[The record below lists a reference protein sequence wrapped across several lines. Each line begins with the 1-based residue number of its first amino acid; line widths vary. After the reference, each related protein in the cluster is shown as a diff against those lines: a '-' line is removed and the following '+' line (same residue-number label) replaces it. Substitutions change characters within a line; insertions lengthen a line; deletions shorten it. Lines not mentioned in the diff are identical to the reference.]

1 MEMKNQTIEVR
12 DIWDGDWYWIPRIVF
27 ENYTPKIG
35 VIGLALYNAYSSY
48 ARDKGIAFPSQKT
61 LAEKLGL
68 SIKTVI
74 KYNKILEANGL
85 IRIERRRG
93 KGKTNLVTLLKVE
106 NVNQFHTPPV
116 TGSVKVVKGVQTK
129 ENNMKENKIKENTKV
144 DAEASPIDV
153 VEYFKRRVRE
163 LKGFEPEIDYGK
175 DGRLAKNR
183 LKKYS
188 FKEIM
193 DLIDWYLNSE
203 HFEKFGAS
211 LSICL
216 SNFIVNLWKAG
227 RVGQRS
233 ISSLYPLWQ
242 GRN

>member
-1 MEMKNQTIEVR
+1 MEMENQTIEVR

-27 ENYTPKIG
+27 EDYTPKIG

-48 ARDKGIAFPSQKT
+48 ARDKAVAFPSQET

-68 SIKTVI
+68 SIKTII

-85 IRIERRRG
+85 IRIERRKG
-93 KGKTNLVTLLKVE
+93 KGKTNLVTLLKVG
-106 NVNQFHTPPV
+106 NMNQFHTHPV
-116 TGSVKVVKGVQTK
+116 AVSVKVVEEVQT
-129 ENNMKENKIKENTKV
+129 KENKIKENTKV

-175 DGRLAKNR
+175 DGRLAKSR

-203 HFEKFGAS
+203 HFERFGAS

>member
-1 MEMKNQTIEVR
+1 MEVQNQKIEVR
-12 DIWDGDWYWIPRIVF
+12 SIEDGNWYWISRRVLEGF
-27 ENYTPKIG
+27 ASKIG
-35 VIGLALYNAYSSY
+35 AIGFALYSAYASY
-48 ARDKGIAFPSQKT
+48 AGNKGVAFPSQRT
-61 LAEKLGL
+61 LARMLGI
-68 SIKTVI
+68 SIKTII
-74 KYNKILEANGL
+74 KYNKKLQENGL
-85 IRIERRRG
+85 IRIEKR
-93 KGKTNLVTLLKVE
+93 KGRSNLITLLKIE
-106 NVNQFHTPPV
+106 GMNQVQTPPV
-116 TGSVKVVKGVQTK
+116 VGSEGVLKQVQTK

-144 DAEASPIDV
+144 DAKASPIDV
-153 VEYFKRRVRE
+153 VEYFKKRVKDV
-163 LKGFEPEIDYGK
+163 KGFEPEIDYGK
-175 DGRLAKNR
+175 DGRLAKER

-188 FKEIM
+188 FNEIM

-242 GRN
+242 GRS

>member
-1 MEMKNQTIEVR
+1 MEMENQTIEVR
-12 DIWDGDWYWIPRIVF
+12 DIWDGGWYWIPRIVF
-27 ENYTPKIG
+27 EEYAPKIG

-48 ARDKGIAFPSQKT
+48 ARDKGVAFPSQKT

-74 KYNKILEANGL
+74 KYNRVLEANGL
-85 IRIERRRG
+85 IKIERR
-93 KGKTNLVTLLKVE
+93 KGRTNLVTLLKLGD
-106 NVNQFHTPPV
+106 VNHVQIPTV

-129 ENNMKENKIKENTKV
+129 ENNMKENKIKESTKV
-144 DAEASPIDV
+144 DAKASPIDV

-163 LKGFEPEIDYGK
+163 LKEFEPEIDYGK
-175 DGRLAKNR
+175 DGRLAKER

-188 FKEIM
+188 FNEIR

-233 ISSLYPLWQ
+233 ISNLYPLWQ
-242 GRN
+242 GRS

>member
-1 MEMKNQTIEVR
+1 MEVKNQKIEVR
-12 DIWDGDWYWIPRIVF
+12 SIEDGNWYWISRKVLEDYAP
-27 ENYTPKIG
+27 EIG
-35 VIGLALYNAYSSY
+35 VIGFALYRAYASY
-48 ARDKGIAFPSQKT
+48 AGNKGVAFPSQRT
-61 LAEKLGL
+61 LARMLGI
-68 SIKTVI
+68 SIKTII
-74 KYNKILEANGL
+74 KYNKKLQESGL
-85 IRIERRRG
+85 IKIEKR
-93 KGKTNLVTLLKVE
+93 KGRSNLVTLLKIEDMNQVQTPPIIGSE
-106 NVNQFHTPPV
+106 GVVNQ
-116 TGSVKVVKGVQTK
+116 VQTK

-144 DAEASPIDV
+144 DAKASPIDV
-153 VEYFKRRVRE
+153 IEYFKRRVRE

-175 DGRLAKNR
+175 DGRFAKSR

-188 FKEIM
+188 FNEIM

-242 GRN
+242 GRS